1 MTSKGGTERDLDA
14 RKGNKIGIQRNQPV
28 FACQTKELSQQT
40 GRSNRRAVAP
50 SRCWPALRVEEGEMN
65 QRNIRRVAAAAALV
79 TTLVA
84 AAPAQA
90 ASGHI
95 AKGGPDWIRTAVHWV
110 ASLLPANWTNW
121 TKGRQ
126 GIDPDGLTLAPPPA
140 PDSADK
146 GFGIDPDG

>member
-1 MTSKGGTERDLDA
+1 
-14 RKGNKIGIQRNQPV
+14 
-28 FACQTKELSQQT
+28 
-40 GRSNRRAVAP
+40 
-50 SRCWPALRVEEGEMN
+50 MN

-110 ASLLPANWTNW
+110 ASLLPVNWTNW
-121 TKGRQ
+121 TKLKQ
-126 GIDPDGLTLAPPPA
+126 GIDPDGLTSPGATTTTN
-140 PDSADK
+140 PDR
-146 GFGIDPDG
+146 GQGIDPDG